1 MSSSSGRASR
11 SRTKCDTSSSP
22 ETLPPPESLDEL
34 YRSAPE
40 DFVAS
45 RNRLVRELKAAGD
58 AASARALA
66 ARRKPT
72 RAAHALNV
80 LAREHQADVE
90 AYLGLAS
97 EIRTAQVS
105 AARDDAAKEKMR
117 TLDRE
122 RRDRLAAL
130 VARTGDDQDDVQRAL
145 ATTLADEDVATAIRN
160 GTLEK
165 IPDAA
170 TGFGAFGDGLAF
182 DTATPQAR
190 VEREQ
195 PTAAERRKADQ
206 RAKLDAELDAA
217 ENELAE
223 AEQVAAR
230 HGTSCARRN
239 ATRPRS
245 NDGSRSSARSAPGSA
260 TRSEGAVTALRR
272 RRRSR
277 ARARLRCERPGGPRR
292 SRCAASRRA
301 SLRQRP

>member
-1 MSSSSGRASR
+1 M
-11 SRTKCDTSSSP
+11 
-22 ETLPPPESLDEL
+22 
-34 YRSAPE
+34 
-40 DFVAS
+40 
-45 RNRLVRELKAAGD
+45 VRELKAAGD

-145 ATTLADEDVATAIRN
+145 TTALADEDVATAIRT

-182 DTATPQAR
+182 DTATPPAR
-190 VEREQ
+190 FEREQ

-223 AEQVAAR
+223 AEQVAHAAR
-230 HGTSCARRN
+230 DELRAAERHSSEVERRV
-239 ATRPRS
+239 
-245 NDGSRSSARSAPGSA
+245 
-260 TRSEGAVTALRR
+260 EKLRAK
-272 RRRSR
+272 R
-277 ARARLRCERPGGPRR
+277 AGLGDA
-292 SRCAASRRA
+292 
-301 SLRQRP
+301 